1 MVFGLPA
8 GKWKRH
14 RSTKSLYAYSVG
26 NHADGKENFG
36 WAKYY
41 LPKKEKLLLLRRV
54 SPVRP
59 APAEFPQG
67 WKAARV
73 GG

>member
-1 MVFGLPA
+1 MVFRLQA
-8 GKWKRH
+8 GKWERH
-14 RSTKSLYAYSVG
+14 RSTKSLLAHSVV
-26 NHADGKENFG
+26 NHVDGRQNYE
-36 WAKYY
+36 WAKYF
-41 LPKKEKLLLLRRV
+41 LPEKEKLLLLRRV